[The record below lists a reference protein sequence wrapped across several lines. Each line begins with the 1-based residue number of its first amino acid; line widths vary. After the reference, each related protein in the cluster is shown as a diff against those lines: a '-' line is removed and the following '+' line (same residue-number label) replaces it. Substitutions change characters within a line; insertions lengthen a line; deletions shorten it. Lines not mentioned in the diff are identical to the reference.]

1 MKTTKS
7 RITFFAIAITY
18 SLLLGLY
25 LKDFLVLSHTLT
37 AFYLLSV
44 LPTFFL
50 LTETRSRAMRAI
62 VYIVLVLNIL
72 VNFIYFVCCRRLLP
86 VMTMLLLVI
95 EQDIGYVARTTTHDA
110 YEFMLNTAENQMR
123 DFKRRGMSGQNRD
136 FAPAVEANRVAM
148 CANNEDYGLRLQLDW
163 QQLR

>member
-1 MKTTKS
+1 MKITKS
-7 RITFFAIAITY
+7 RTIFFAIALTY
-18 SLLLGLY
+18 NLLLGLY
-25 LKDFLVLSHTLT
+25 LKDFLVLSQTLT
-37 AFYLLSV
+37 VFYLLS
-44 LPTFFL
+44 FL
-50 LTETRSRAMRAI
+50 LTEVRSKAMRAI
-62 VYIVLVLNIL
+62 VYIVLVLDIL

-110 YEFMLNTAENQMR
+110 YEFMLNTAENQTR

>member
-1 MKTTKS
+1 MKITKS
-7 RITFFAIAITY
+7 RTIFFAIALTY
-18 SLLLGLY
+18 NLLLGLY
-25 LKDFLVLSHTLT
+25 LKDFLVLSQTLT
-37 AFYLLSV
+37 VFYLLS
-44 LPTFFL
+44 FL
-50 LTETRSRAMRAI
+50 LTEVRSKAMRAI
-62 VYIVLVLNIL
+62 VYIVLVLDIL

-163 QQLR
+163 QQLK

>member
-1 MKTTKS
+1 MKITKS
-7 RITFFAIAITY
+7 RIIFFAIALTY
-18 SLLLGLY
+18 NLLLGLY
-25 LKDFLVLSHTLT
+25 LKDFLVLSQTLT
-37 AFYLLSV
+37 VFYLLS
-44 LPTFFL
+44 FL
-50 LTETRSRAMRAI
+50 LTEVRSKAMRVI
-62 VYIVLVLNIL
+62 VYIVLVLDIL

-95 EQDIGYVARTTTHDA
+95 EQDIGYVARTTIHDA

-163 QQLR
+163 QQLK